1 MDTTLETIPTA
12 TRNFAT
18 LARYGSI
25 AGRLAMGLLFTV
37 CGADGFLHFL
47 PMPSALPP
55 EGAMALGMAFMKS
68 GYLFQLIAG
77 TELAGGVLLL
87 ANRYVPLAL
96 VLLAPIVVNIIAF
109 HAFLAPAGLGLAI
122 ALVVIEGLLAWSYR
136 RAYRPLFTARTRE
149 PG

>member
-1 MDTTLETIPTA
+1 
-12 TRNFAT
+12 
-18 LARYGSI
+18 
-25 AGRLAMGLLFTV
+25 MGLLFTV